1 MEAPIVGSATPA
13 DRLIDA
19 AVTPSLEVGGDVGGG
34 GGGAFSSSPVPL
46 RAEHSENE
54 NKRV

>member
-1 MEAPIVGSATPA
+1 MGSATPA
-13 DRLIDA
+13 DRLIVDA

>member
-1 MEAPIVGSATPA
+1 MGSATPA
-13 DRLIDA
+13 DRLIVDA

-46 RAEHSENE
+46 RAEHSGNG
-54 NKRV
+54 K